1 MGIIFDIKRFALHDG
16 PGIRT
21 TVFFKGCPLRCWWCQ
36 NPESIR
42 TLPEKIKLAAEIV
55 SYNKFCEEEIF
66 GRDYSVEEVMKEILK
81 DRIFYDESGGGVTF
95 SGGEPMMQN
104 NFLKELLISC
114 KENGIQT
121 AIDTSGYYPSRFT
134 DEVYNYTDLFLFDLK
149 IIDDEFHK
157 KFTDVSNQLI
167 LKNLE
172 HLTNLGEKVILR
184 IPLIPGITD
193 IEENLVAI
201 SSIASTLK
209 NIKRIDLLPYNE
221 IAESKYKRFN
231 KPSSLG
237 SLKSQSEEELS
248 NIKSVFNNLDIEILI
263 RG

>member
-42 TLPEKIKLAAEIV
+42 TLPEKIKTNSLSA
-55 SYNKFCEEEIF
+55 SYNKSCEEEMF
-66 GRDYSVEEVMKEILK
+66 GREYSVEEVMKEVLK

-104 NFLKELLISC
+104 NFLKELLINC
-114 KENGIQT
+114 KNNYIQT
-121 AIDTSGYYPSRFT
+121 AVDTSGYFPSRFI
-134 DEVYNYTDLFLFDLK
+134 DEIYDFTDLFLFDIKL
-149 IIDDEFHK
+149 IDDELHK
-157 KFTDVSNQLI
+157 KFTDVSNKLI
-167 LKNLE
+167 LENLK
-172 HLTNLGEKVILR
+172 HLANLGEKVILR

-193 IEENLVAI
+193 TEENLVAI
-201 SSIASTLK
+201 SSVASTLK

-221 IAESKYKRFN
+221 IAESKYKRLN

-237 SLKSQSEEELS
+237 ALKSQSETELN
-248 NIKSVFNNLDIEILI
+248 NIKSVFNKLEVEISI